1 MGDKRNYSTD
11 QVKALQGSVKVESTL
26 AKIGA
31 KQLRKLFETEP
42 YVNTFGAYIKSGSLS
57 LCRINSL
64 KAGT

>member
-42 YVNTFGAYIKSGSLS
+42 YV
-57 LCRINSL
+57 
-64 KAGT
+64 